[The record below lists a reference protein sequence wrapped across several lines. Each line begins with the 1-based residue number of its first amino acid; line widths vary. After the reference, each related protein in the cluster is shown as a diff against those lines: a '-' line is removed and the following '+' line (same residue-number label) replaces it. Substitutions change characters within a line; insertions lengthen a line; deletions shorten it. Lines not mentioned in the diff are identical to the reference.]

1 MATPSARTIRNP
13 LDPRNPLAGI
23 YLATMLFELAE
34 GALRFLV
41 PLNLN
46 ERGLGPAS
54 IGFVVFA
61 FSATS
66 LLARGLTA
74 GLFRPDRA
82 RRLIIGAG
90 LASTIAYLITPFVTD
105 VAAFTVLMAI
115 DGFGWGMAT
124 TCLLAMVMLCT
135 PVAISPGVAMG
146 WYIGFQGIA
155 FAIATTV
162 GGILAQSFGIQT
174 AMLIL
179 ATVPVLAASL
189 ISWRLPPVVRD
200 IGSPLDHASAG
211 AEAAA
216 AGAEADADP
225 PTSGSFLGHRRLTDG
240 VRVMI
245 ARVGVLPVAVW
256 AAALVAVYLNVMN
269 GLLQS
274 FFPLLGL
281 ALGLSIAQIGTLSSV
296 RSGISAV
303 ARFGAGWLFA
313 RVPPRRLHIPLLMMS
328 AATLAL
334 LPSVGSYVL
343 HLPLFALNG
352 ISRGLLRV
360 TSSASA
366 MEETPGHLAG
376 TAAAVM
382 TSGLDVGKMVGPLIG
397 GIVATAVGLDTMF
410 RVVPFGFFGLYL
422 LLFLG
427 ARRRRRE
434 PPPGTDPQTGATQ
447 RSNRTG

>member
-1 MATPSARTIRNP
+1 VAAQPARTISNP

-23 YLATMLFELAE
+23 YFATMLLELAE

-46 ERGLGPAS
+46 SRGLGPAS

-66 LLARGLTA
+66 LVARAVSA
-74 GLFRPDRA
+74 GVFRPDRA
-82 RRLIIGAG
+82 RRLIVGAG
-90 LASTIAYLITPFVTD
+90 LASTIAYLFTPFVD
-105 VAAFTVLMAI
+105 NVPAFTILMAI
-115 DGFGWGMAT
+115 DGFGWGVAT
-124 TCLLAMVMLCT
+124 TALLAMVMLCT
-135 PVAISPGVAMG
+135 PAAISPGVAMG

-162 GGILAQSFGIQT
+162 GGVLAQAFGIQT

-200 IGSPLDHASAG
+200 TAAPLDPASAG

-216 AGAEADADP
+216 AGAEVDGGA
-225 PTSGSFLGHRRLTDG
+225 PTSGSLLGNSRLAEGFRTL
-240 VRVMI
+240 I
-245 ARVGVLPVAVW
+245 ARVGLLPVAVW

-313 RVPPRRLHIPLLMMS
+313 RVPPHRLHIPLLAMS
-328 AATLAL
+328 ATTLAL
-334 LPSVGSYVL
+334 LPSVGSYIVN
-343 HLPLFALNG
+343 LPLFALNG
-352 ISRGLLRV
+352 VSRGLLRV
-360 TSSASA
+360 TTSASA

-397 GIVATAVGLDTMF
+397 GLVAAAVGIDTMF
-410 RVVPFGFFGLYL
+410 RVVPFAFLLLYL
-422 LLFLG
+422 ALFFG
-427 ARRRRRE
+427 ARRRGR
-434 PPPGTDPQTGATQ
+434 DSAVQTGAAH
-447 RSNRTG
+447 RSNRTR

>member
-1 MATPSARTIRNP
+1 MTALSARLISNP

-41 PLNLN
+41 PLNLHA
-46 ERGLGPAS
+46 RGLGPAS

-66 LLARGLTA
+66 LAARALTA
-74 GLFRPDRA
+74 GVFRPDRA
-82 RRLIIGAG
+82 RWLIAGAG
-90 LASTIAYLITPFVTD
+90 LASSAAYLITPFVTD
-105 VAAFTVLMAI
+105 VAAFTALMAV
-115 DGFGWGMAT
+115 DGFAWGMAT

-162 GGILAQSFGIQT
+162 GGVLAQAVGIQA
-174 AMLIL
+174 AMLVL
-179 ATVPVLAASL
+179 ATVPVVAASL
-189 ISWRLPPVVRD
+189 VSGRLPPVVRD
-200 IGSPLDHASAG
+200 TTVPLEHASAG

-216 AGAEADADP
+216 AGAETD
-225 PTSGSFLGHRRLTDG
+225 GSPSSPGSLQSRRRLADG
-240 VRVMI
+240 VRAVGG
-245 ARVGVLPVAVW
+245 RVGRLPVAVW

-281 ALGLSIAQIGTLSSV
+281 TLGFSIAQIGTLSSV
-296 RSGISAV
+296 RSGVSAV
-303 ARFGAGWLFA
+303 ARFGAGWLFV
-313 RVPPRRLHIPLLMMS
+313 RVSPGRLQVPLVSMS

-334 LPSVGSYVL
+334 LPSVGGYVV

-360 TSSASA
+360 TTSAAA
-366 MEETPGHLAG
+366 MDETPGHLAG

-382 TSGLDVGKMVGPLIG
+382 TSGLDVGKMIGPLIG
-397 GIVATAVGLDTMF
+397 GVVAGAVGLDTMF
-410 RVVPFGFFGLYL
+410 RIVPFGFLVGYL
-422 LLFLG
+422 ALVVA
-427 ARRRRRE
+427 ARRRGRGS
-434 PPPGTDPQTGATQ
+434 PGQTGAGH
-447 RSNRTG
+447 RSNSTG

>member
-1 MATPSARTIRNP
+1 MTAPPVRPISNP

-41 PLNLN
+41 PLNLHD
-46 ERGLGPAS
+46 RGLGPAS

-66 LLARGLTA
+66 LLARAVTA
-74 GLFRPDRA
+74 GVFRPDRA
-82 RRLIIGAG
+82 RWLIAGAG
-90 LASTIAYLITPFVTD
+90 LASTVAYLATPFVSD
-105 VAAFTVLMAI
+105 VAAFAALMAL
-115 DGFGWGMAT
+115 DGFAWGVAT

-135 PVAISPGVAMG
+135 PTAISPGVAMG

-162 GGILAQSFGIQT
+162 GGALAQGIGIQA

-179 ATVPVLAASL
+179 ATVPVVSASL
-189 ISWRLPPVVRD
+189 VSWRLPPVVRD
-200 IGSPLDHASAG
+200 AAAPFDHPSPAAEAASAG
-211 AEAAA
+211 AERDD
-216 AGAEADADP
+216 DAP
-225 PTSGSFLGHRRLTDG
+225 RASQFPSPRRLTDG
-240 VRVMI
+240 VRSVVG
-245 ARVGVLPVAVW
+245 RVGLLPVAVW

-281 ALGLSIAQIGTLSSV
+281 TLGLSIAQIGTLSSV

-313 RVPPRRLHIPLLMMS
+313 RVAPGRLQIPLLSLS
-328 AATLAL
+328 ATTLAL
-334 LPSVGSYVL
+334 LPSVGAYVV
-343 HLPLFALNG
+343 HVPLFALNG
-352 ISRGLLRV
+352 ISRGLMRV
-360 TSSASA
+360 TTSAAA
-366 MEETPGHLAG
+366 MDATPGHLAG

-382 TSGLDVGKMVGPLIG
+382 TAGLDVGKMIGPLIG
-397 GIVATAVGLDTMF
+397 GLVASAVGVQAMF
-410 RVVPFGFFGLYL
+410 RIVPFAFLIAYLAL
-422 LLFLG
+422 LLAG
-427 ARRRRRE
+427 RRRGRG
-434 PPPGTDPQTGATQ
+434 PMGQSGTGH
-447 RSNRTG
+447 RSNSTG

>member
-1 MATPSARTIRNP
+1 MTASTGRAISNP

-46 ERGLGPAS
+46 ARGLGPAS
-54 IGFVVFA
+54 IGFVIFA

-66 LLARGLTA
+66 LVGRGMTA

-115 DGFGWGMAT
+115 DGFGWGIAT

-135 PVAISPGVAMG
+135 PQSISPGVAMG

-162 GGILAQSFGIQT
+162 GGVLAQVVGIQV

-200 IGSPLDHASAG
+200 TTPPVQDVSTG
-211 AEAAA
+211 AAAAA
-216 AGAEADADP
+216 AGAETDSDTTGGRSIP
-225 PTSGSFLGHRRLTDG
+225 GQRRLVEG
-240 VRVMI
+240 VRVVL
-245 ARVGVLPVAVW
+245 RHVGGLPIAVW

-269 GLLQS
+269 GLLQT

-313 RVPPRRLHIPLLMMS
+313 RIPPHRLHLPLLTLS

-334 LPSVGSYVL
+334 LPSMGSYVM

-360 TSSASA
+360 TTSASA

-397 GIVATAVGLDTMF
+397 GIVATALGLDTMF
-410 RVVPFGFFGLYL
+410 RLVPFGFLAVYL
-422 LLFLG
+422 VLFFG
-427 ARRRRRE
+427 ARRRGGPRAQRNV
-434 PPPGTDPQTGATQ
+434 DQ

>member
-1 MATPSARTIRNP
+1 MTSAGANGRVISNP

-41 PLNLN
+41 PLNLDD
-46 ERGLGPAS
+46 RGLGPAS
-54 IGFVVFA
+54 IGLVIFA

-66 LLARGLTA
+66 LLARAVTA
-74 GLFRPDRA
+74 GAFRPERA

-90 LASTIAYLITPFVTD
+90 LASTVAYLITPFVTD
-105 VAAFTVLMAI
+105 VAAFSVLMAI

-135 PVAISPGVAMG
+135 PTAISPGVAMG

-162 GGILAQSFGIQT
+162 GGLLAEAVGIQA
-174 AMLIL
+174 AMLVL

-200 IGSPLDHASAG
+200 MTGPTGPPSVG

-216 AGAEADADP
+216 AGAEVDSDANRGRSIP
-225 PTSGSFLGHRRLTDG
+225 GQRRLVEG
-240 VRVMI
+240 VRVVLGRM
-245 ARVGVLPVAVW
+245 GGLPVAVW

-296 RSGISAV
+296 RSGISAI

-313 RVPPRRLHIPLLMMS
+313 RVPPHRLHLPLLTLS
-328 AATLAL
+328 AATLAM
-334 LPSVGSYVL
+334 LPSMGSYVL

-352 ISRGLLRV
+352 VSRGLLRV
-360 TSSASA
+360 TTSASA

-397 GIVATAVGLDTMF
+397 GVVATAFGLDTMF
-410 RVVPFGFFGLYL
+410 RIVPFGFLVAYL
-422 LLFLG
+422 VLFFG
-427 ARRRRRE
+427 ARRRGRPRSQV
-434 PPPGTDPQTGATQ
+434 PGDQ
-447 RSNRTG
+447 RSKRTG